1 MTESDWVVGDR
12 DRLTFDAFCDTHGK
26 AWIGFARARLR
37 DDDAAHTVVE
47 LAKVRVWGEWA
58 RILREKIPPFH
69 AWAILKEEIGAS
81 LAGMMMNGEPLPT
94 QASAPGWVYAVR
106 SAAERA
112 QHLME
117 TSGSNEQLYAALGRL
132 SERRHDVI
140 VLRYLLDL
148 PDEQIA
154 DYLGTTEA
162 NVRSTAS
169 QALDRLAA
177 SLGGRRGAG
186 R

>member
-1 MTESDWVVGDR
+1 MNESDWVVGDR
-12 DRLTFDAFCDTHGK
+12 DRLTFDAFCDTHEK

-37 DDDAAHTVVE
+37 DGAVAHEATE
-47 LAKVRVWGEWA
+47 IAKARVWQAWP
-58 RILREKIPPFH
+58 RILREQIPPFH
-69 AWAILKEEIGAS
+69 AWAILKEEIGAA
-81 LAGMMMNGEPLPT
+81 LAELMMNGEPLPT
-94 QASAPGWVYAVR
+94 QADVPGWVHAVR
-106 SAAERA
+106 DAAEQA
-112 QHLME
+112 EHLLE
-117 TSGSNEQLYAALGRL
+117 ADGSHEQLYGALRQL

-177 SLGGRRGAG
+177 ALGGRRGES

>member
-12 DRLTFDAFCDTHGK
+12 DRLTFDAFCDTHEK

-37 DDDAAHTVVE
+37 DDAAAHAVVE
-47 LAKVRVWGEWA
+47 LAKVRVWEEWT
-58 RILREKIPPFH
+58 RILRAKIPPSH

-94 QASAPGWVYAVR
+94 QPSVPGWVHSVR
-106 SAAERA
+106 TAAERA

-117 TSGSNEQLYAALGRL
+117 TQGGNDQLYAALRRL

-148 PDEQIA
+148 SDEQIA
-154 DYLGTTEA
+154 DYLGTTQA
-162 NVRSTAS
+162 NVRSTVS

>member
-1 MTESDWVVGDR
+1 MTERDWVVGDR
-12 DRLTFDAFCDTHGK
+12 DRLTFDAFCDTHGR
-26 AWIGFARARLR
+26 AWTGFACARLR

-47 LAKVRVWGEWA
+47 IAKARVWEDWP
-58 RILREKIPPFH
+58 RILREKVPPFH

-81 LAGMMMNGEPLPT
+81 LAEMMMNGEPLPT
-94 QASAPGWVYAVR
+94 HASVPGWVHAVR
-106 SAAERA
+106 AAAERA
-112 QHLME
+112 QHLVE
-117 TSGSNEQLYAALGRL
+117 TEGSHEQLYAALRRL

-140 VLRYLLDL
+140 VLRYLLGL

-154 DYLGTTEA
+154 DYLGTTESG
-162 NVRSTAS
+162 VRSTLR

-177 SLGGRRGAG
+177 ALGGRCGEG

>member
-12 DRLTFDAFCDTHGK
+12 DRLTFDAFCDTHEG
-26 AWIGFARARLR
+26 AWTGFARARLR
-37 DDDAAHTVVE
+37 DDDAAHRAVE
-47 LAKVRVWGEWA
+47 IAKVRVWKEWP

-69 AWAILKEEIGAS
+69 AWTILKEEIGAT
-81 LAGMMMNGEPLPT
+81 LAELMMNGEPLPT
-94 QASAPGWVYAVR
+94 QASVPGWVYAVR
-106 SAAERA
+106 IAAERA

-117 TSGSNEQLYAALGRL
+117 TGGSHEQLYVALRRL

-154 DYLGTTEA
+154 DCLGTTEA

-177 SLGGRRGAG
+177 ALGGRRGES